1 MRIKR
6 DEYWKGLCE
15 LDNFSVLTEPT
26 DGTHIP
32 IPYDLHKLDAYCKEK
47 GIDASQ
53 LTDEE
58 LKQFEVKRSK

>member
-1 MRIKR
+1 MMIKR

-26 DGTHIP
+26 DDTD